1 MSGEAAAFDEK
12 LEVPTSDFAE
22 GGTTLAS
29 NASPNSGTLLV
40 YVSVRLTYKVP
51 TGQLRQSDNFC

>member
-22 GGTTLAS
+22 GATTLAS
-29 NASPNSGTLLV
+29 NASPNSGT
-40 YVSVRLTYKVP
+40 YVEDLSEYILCTTQVFLP
-51 TGQLRQSDNFC
+51 SG